1 MLEKKHSSSQLRIGA
16 ILNYAIIVL
25 NTVVGLLY
33 TPYMLR
39 MMGQSEYG
47 LYSIVA
53 SVISYLTILDLG
65 FGNAIIRY
73 TAKYRA
79 ENKVK
84 EQYEMFGMFFVLYSV
99 IGVIS
104 FLIGLG
110 LYFNV
115 DVLFQNSMSI
125 DELSKA
131 KIMILL
137 MVFNVAF
144 TFPMSIYGAIIN
156 AYEHFIFPRFINI
169 LRIILNTCVMIVLL
183 SMGYKA
189 LAMVVLQTIFNVL
202 TLILNY
208 VYCKYKLS
216 IKMIFGKF
224 NWSFLK
230 EVSVYSFWIFLFI
243 LMDRIYWGTGQFVL
257 GAVVGTTAVAIYAVA
272 IQLLNMYMQFSN
284 AISSL
289 FLPKVTSMVV
299 TNNNEVEISNLF
311 IKTGRVQFAI
321 LAYILTAFL
330 CFGRQFIVLWA
341 GSEYYDAYLISI
353 LFFVP
358 LTIPLIQ
365 NLGITILQA
374 RNQME
379 FRSILYIIIAFI
391 SLFFQIFLSKKW
403 GGIGCAIAVSGA
415 LIVGQIIVMNIYYSL
430 KQQINILRFWKEI
443 LKMSIIPIIIGCL
456 TFITT
461 IYYNINTWCDFLL
474 SGILFSII
482 YIPLFVKFSL
492 NVDEKKFFVPKIKKI
507 IKWKK

>member
-1 MLEKKHSSSQLRIGA
+1 MLAKLNSGSQLKIGA

-47 LYSIVA
+47 LYSLVA

-216 IKMIFGKF
+216 IKMILG
-224 NWSFLK
+224 SL
-230 EVSVYSFWIFLFI
+230 IGLF
-243 LMDRIYWGTGQFVL
+243 
-257 GAVVGTTAVAIYAVA
+257 
-272 IQLLNMYMQFSN
+272 
-284 AISSL
+284 
-289 FLPKVTSMVV
+289 
-299 TNNNEVEISNLF
+299 
-311 IKTGRVQFAI
+311 
-321 LAYILTAFL
+321 
-330 CFGRQFIVLWA
+330 
-341 GSEYYDAYLISI
+341 
-353 LFFVP
+353 
-358 LTIPLIQ
+358 
-365 NLGITILQA
+365 
-374 RNQME
+374 
-379 FRSILYIIIAFI
+379 
-391 SLFFQIFLSKKW
+391 
-403 GGIGCAIAVSGA
+403 
-415 LIVGQIIVMNIYYSL
+415 
-430 KQQINILRFWKEI
+430 
-443 LKMSIIPIIIGCL
+443 
-456 TFITT
+456 
-461 IYYNINTWCDFLL
+461 
-474 SGILFSII
+474 
-482 YIPLFVKFSL
+482 
-492 NVDEKKFFVPKIKKI
+492 
-507 IKWKK
+507 

>member
-1 MLEKKHSSSQLRIGA
+1 MLAKLNSGSQLKIGA

-47 LYSIVA
+47 LYSLVA

-289 FLPKVTSMVV
+289 FLPKVTSMLV
-299 TNNNEVEISNLF
+299 TNNN
-311 IKTGRVQFAI
+311 
-321 LAYILTAFL
+321 
-330 CFGRQFIVLWA
+330 
-341 GSEYYDAYLISI
+341 
-353 LFFVP
+353 
-358 LTIPLIQ
+358 
-365 NLGITILQA
+365 
-374 RNQME
+374 
-379 FRSILYIIIAFI
+379 
-391 SLFFQIFLSKKW
+391 
-403 GGIGCAIAVSGA
+403 
-415 LIVGQIIVMNIYYSL
+415 
-430 KQQINILRFWKEI
+430 
-443 LKMSIIPIIIGCL
+443 
-456 TFITT
+456 
-461 IYYNINTWCDFLL
+461 
-474 SGILFSII
+474 
-482 YIPLFVKFSL
+482 
-492 NVDEKKFFVPKIKKI
+492 
-507 IKWKK
+507 